1 MSIAQPLGNL
11 IEYKRSHKSYL
22 GLMRLPVAGALPQFL
37 EAGGACGGLSSLT
50 IPLTPLP
57 TVRPTA
63 LPSTVPQENPQEV
76 TLSPIALYGDYD
88 ERTEIGSAPEGL
100 TCTLSGQSPDA
111 AWVYLSCPQPTGL
124 VWAKVAALVLS
135 AQQRS
140 IFLGT
145 RIVSRAA
152 PTAPAFSSPLA
163 AQGTGSPQT
172 FCADRVSVYGSTHQC
187 ADSQRAADAQA
198 DAAIGEI
205 NAAGQAQAPSTATPQ
220 PEVVAF
226 KDSFKEAP
234 ECSPFIGY
242 MGAKRAQC
250 QAVYATQTA
259 QPAQP

>member
-1 MSIAQPLGNL
+1 MIALATAVFSIGVLYITQFTGQATPS
-11 IEYKRSHKSYL
+11 KVA
-22 GLMRLPVAGALPQFL
+22 PVTMA
-37 EAGGACGGLSSLT
+37 T
-50 IPLTPLP
+50 VTPLP
-57 TVRPTA
+57 TVRPTVA
-63 LPSTVPQENPQEV
+63 PSAIPQENPQEV

-88 ERTEIGSAPEGL
+88 ERTEIGPAPEGL

-187 ADSQRAADAQA
+187 ADSQRAADALA

-205 NAAGQAQAPSTATPQ
+205 NAAVQARSPAQTVSTPTPQ
-220 PEVVAF
+220 PEITAF
-226 KDSFKEAP
+226 KESFKAAP

-242 MGAKRAQC
+242 VGAKRARC